1 MDYTANDGHF
11 ETLVGQQKQWA
22 GKVPC
27 YPGIGLS
34 CWGEKDVCN
43 VASKIAIARR
53 LKTGGFTIFNLGP
66 MEANEILPLLGL
78 GITRP

>member
-1 MDYTANDGHF
+1 M
-11 ETLVGQQKQWA
+11 
-22 GKVPC
+22 P
-27 YPGIGLS
+27 